1 MISRSPSSRGSEDT
15 RTRMMGKSMDE
26 LSNGAS
32 CSRPVFGRVVTH
44 AASTRRSTSRV
55 TWAAA
60 VALMLGAVGCGSDLN
75 QVLFETVAA
84 AGRTFVDQVLTD
96 VANTLA
102 DREDDADGTPSDGD
116 QDGDD
121 VDGGDGDGDG
131 DGNGDGEPP
140 DGGFDEHIGDP
151 VAGEAL
157 YTANTCAVCHC
168 ADGAGGCLPGAPP
181 LTGVSAEVLDELLRG
196 DAPHASKVDL
206 TNQEIVDLEAYLASL

>member
-1 MISRSPSSRGSEDT
+1 MV
-15 RTRMMGKSMDE
+15 GKSMDE
-26 LSNGAS
+26 SPNRAT
-32 CSRPVFGRVVTH
+32 CSRSVSGRVARL
-44 AASTRRSTSRV
+44 AALARRCTRRV
-55 TWAAA
+55 TWAVA
-60 VALMLGAVGCGSDLN
+60 VALMLGVVGCGSDPN
-75 QVLFETVAA
+75 QVLFETLSA
-84 AGRTFVDQVLTD
+84 AGRTYVDQLLTD

-102 DREDDADGTPSDGD
+102 DRQDDADDEPTDGD

-121 VDGGDGDGDG
+121 ADGGDGDGDG
-131 DGNGDGEPP
+131 DGNGDGGPP
-140 DGGFDEHIGDP
+140 DGGFDELTGDP

-181 LTGVSAEVLDELLRG
+181 VTGVSAEVLDELLRG